1 MSSLLIKSDNICI
14 IYELD
19 IWSPDLD
26 NIHPIKRCLF
36 VADKLTSEI

>member
-1 MSSLLIKSDNICI
+1 MGSLLMKCDNICI

-26 NIHPIKRCLF
+26 NIHPIKSCLF